1 MTNPKPGQQYHST
14 FEGVVK
20 WEGGRQA
27 LRKGQ
32 TIADDHP
39 LLAARP
45 DLFELRDASPEIK
58 TPGQVIPDLNAELPV
73 ERGTRAPGER
83 RGRLGH
89 GPK

>member
-1 MTNPKPGQQYHST
+1 MAEQGQQWHSK

-20 WEGGRQA
+20 WDGGRQV

-32 TIADDHP
+32 TIAENHP

-45 DLFELRDASPEIK
+45 DLFELRDASPELK
-58 TPGQVIPDLNAELPV
+58 TPSLAGKGEEPPV

-89 GPK
+89 GPR

>member
-1 MTNPKPGQQYHST
+1 MTEQGQQYHSK

-20 WEGGRQA
+20 WAGGRQA

-58 TPGQVIPDLNAELPV
+58 TPGIAPEPPV